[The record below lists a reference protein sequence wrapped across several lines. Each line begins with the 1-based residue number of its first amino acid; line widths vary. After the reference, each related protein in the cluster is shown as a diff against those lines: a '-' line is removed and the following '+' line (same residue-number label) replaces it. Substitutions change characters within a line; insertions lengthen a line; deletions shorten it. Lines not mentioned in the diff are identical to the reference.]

1 MKYMAYE
8 EPYEYMLRRAKK
20 EISTSDHLLYV
31 TYRTIENP
39 KFLVSISEHIIKSAK
54 LALRA
59 LLEYEVAYKRLFVY
73 VDELAPQLDI
83 FQDELYKR
91 HQFTPDHLLLLRKL
105 RKLEQSAKE
114 AVISFRR
121 DDRYFFSNQ
130 QMETESVGLD
140 DVKALLKRTKSFIAK
155 VDIIIS
161 NKEEG
166 W

>member
-73 VDELAPQLDI
+73 VNELASQLDV
-83 FQDELYKR
+83 FEDELYKR
-91 HQFTPDHLLLLRKL
+91 HQFAPDHLLLLRKL
-105 RKLEQSAKE
+105 LKLERSARE

-121 DDRYFFSNQ
+121 EDRYYFGGPK
-130 QMETESVGLD
+130 METESISLD
-140 DVKALLKRTKSFIAK
+140 DAKALLKRTKSFIAK
-155 VDIIIS
+155 VDVIIS